1 MTSSFYAD
9 DLREK
14 ITDETTHHMSY
25 YEPEFY
31 LPENHGTAHLSVVA
45 EDGSAV
51 AATSTINHLYD
62 FLTLHF
68 FLLTNVI

>member
-1 MTSSFYAD
+1 MTSWSYAD

-14 ITDETTHHMSY
+14 ITDDTTHHMNY

-51 AATSTINHLYD
+51 AATSTINQ
-62 FLTLHF
+62 
-68 FLLTNVI
+68 